1 MDGPV
6 GGEPEPSGPSPWS
19 YVGLGFQI
27 AVPLLVGVY
36 AGHRLDEWLGT
47 TPWLL
52 LVGALMG
59 MAAGFLGFFRTVLP
73 PRGGR
78 DGGAR

>member
-1 MDGPV
+1 VGGPV
-6 GGEPEPSGPSPWS
+6 EGEPEPSGPSPWS

-36 AGHRLDEWLGT
+36 LGRRLDAWLGT
-47 TPWLL
+47 EPWLL
-52 LVGALMG
+52 LAGAIMG

-73 PRGGR
+73 PRGGA
-78 DGGAR
+78 GGAAR

>member
-1 MDGPV
+1 MGGPV
-6 GGEPEPSGPSPWS
+6 ESEPGPSGPSPWS

-36 AGHRLDEWLGT
+36 VGRRLDAWLGSE
-47 TPWLL
+47 PWLL

-59 MAAGFLGFFRTVLP
+59 IAAGFLGFFRAVLP
-73 PRGGR
+73 PRGGSA
-78 DGGAR
+78 GGKR